1 METTSIQDILVR
13 SRKTILDL
21 LHQSGYNTT
30 PYRRIVANDL
40 VKLLNNPEA
49 LGMEFESRSDEEGFE
64 HMEGKRAIVEYK
76 LDSIKQNVG
85 NGSYVTGR
93 IDKERTQE
101 DGEYPAPTKFAKTTE
116 IIVVYM
122 TKKIEEDLESYDKG
136 ALEAWTKHQLKIR
149 FFPMFRLVNNPL
161 EHVLQPK
168 FEIVKQE
175 NHTALL
181 KEWYCRSKTQFP
193 IIKFHN
199 DIVARCLGLVPLD
212 IIKITSYSPT
222 AGEYIKY
229 RVCAP

>member
-1 METTSIQDILVR
+1 METTSIQDILIR

-30 PYRRIVANDL
+30 PYRKLVASDL
-40 VKLLNNPEA
+40 IKLLNTPEA
-49 LGMEFESRSDEEGFE
+49 LAMTLEARSEEEGLQ
-64 HMEGKRAIVEYK
+64 HKQGKRAIVEYEFN
-76 LDSIKQNVG
+76 SIKQSVG
-85 NGSYVTGR
+85 NGDYVNKR
-93 IDKERTQE
+93 LDKERDDDDSKKEAFVQS
-101 DGEYPAPTKFAKTTE
+101 TE
-116 IIVVYM
+116 LIIIYM
-122 TKKIEEDLESYDKG
+122 TKKIDEDIESYDKG
-136 ALEAWTKHQLKIR
+136 ALDAWTKHGLKIR

-168 FEIVKQE
+168 FEIVPQE
-175 NHTALL
+175 SHTALL

-199 DIVARCLGLVPLD
+199 DMVARCLGLIPLD

>member
-30 PYRRIVANDL
+30 PYRRLLGNDL
-40 VKLLNNPEA
+40 VKLLNTPEA
-49 LGMEFESRSDEEGFE
+49 LTMDLTARSDEEGFE
-64 HMEGKRAIVEYK
+64 YMEGKKAIVEYK
-76 LDSIKQNVG
+76 FDSIKQTVG
-85 NGSYVTGR
+85 NGVYVNNR
-93 IDKERTQE
+93 IEKERKE
-101 DGEYPAPTKFAKTTE
+101 DDGQITNFAKTTE
-116 IIVVYM
+116 LIVVYM

-175 NHTALL
+175 DHTALL
-181 KEWYCRSKTQFP
+181 KDWYCRSKTQFP